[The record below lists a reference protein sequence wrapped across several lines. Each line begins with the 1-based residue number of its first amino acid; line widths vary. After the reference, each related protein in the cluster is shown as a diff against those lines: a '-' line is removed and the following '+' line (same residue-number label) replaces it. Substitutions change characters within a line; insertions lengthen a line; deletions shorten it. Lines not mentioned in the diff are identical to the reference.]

1 VVEEVDEEGTAK
13 LKRINCVFSYAVGP
27 VFQNTK
33 LIPFLFLNNFFT

>member
-1 VVEEVDEEGTAK
+1 VVEEVDEEETAK

-33 LIPFLFLNNFFT
+33 LMLFLFLNIFYT